1 MPSRV
6 ESIATLEASA
16 PAESMGRYL
25 SRQRRLRGISLEEL
39 AQTTRIP
46 LRSLERLE
54 AGSFDRQAD
63 GFVRGFV
70 RTVAQGLGLDPEDTV
85 ARLLQ
90 EVRVTDASESGPASP
105 LRRVGLL
112 VLAVGVLA
120 GLVATWRALAPAAAS
135 PPPAEE
141 GRPQLVYR
149 RDPVRALAEAQGP
162 VSSAEASPAG
172 SRPSPP

>member
-1 MPSRV
+1 LPSRV
-6 ESIATLEASA
+6 ESFASLEASA

-54 AGSFDRQAD
+54 AGSFDRQVD

-70 RTVAQGLGLDPEDTV
+70 RTVAQGLGLDPDDTV

-90 EVRVTDASESGPASP
+90 EVRVPDASDAGPASP

-112 VLAVGVLA
+112 VLAVGMLA
-120 GLVATWRALAPAAAS
+120 GLVAAWSALSPAAS

-162 VSSAEASPAG
+162 VASAEVSPAG
-172 SRPSPP
+172 SRPPPP